1 MLSFMTIQKHFLST
15 CLLVYSKLDC
25 QRISR
30 AIHAQASASA
40 RAWW

>member
-15 CLLVYSKLDC
+15 CLLVYSKLD